1 MPIFL
6 YVVRHGEAEAVQ
18 VNDEERQLTDFGRE
32 EANKTARWLSA
43 QVPEFDTV
51 VASPYIRAQQ
61 TKEIIL
67 SQNKATNI
75 ITSNQFIPS
84 GIASTAIDELLAYAQ
99 SNDKANQHILC
110 VSHMPL
116 VSYLVGELSGY
127 TPIMATAAVA
137 QLQLDL
143 EKWNGQLNTLISPEQ
158 ILL

>member
-18 VNDEERQLTDFGRE
+18 VNDEERQLTELGKQ
-32 EANKTARWLSA
+32 EANKTARWLST
-43 QVPEFDTV
+43 QVSEFDTV

-67 SQNKATNI
+67 SQNKATNV

-99 SNDKANQHILC
+99 SNNKTDQHILC

-116 VSYLVGELSGY
+116 VSYLIGELSGY

-137 QLQLDL
+137 KLQINL
-143 EKWNGQLNTLISPEQ
+143 EKWNGQLDTLISPEQ